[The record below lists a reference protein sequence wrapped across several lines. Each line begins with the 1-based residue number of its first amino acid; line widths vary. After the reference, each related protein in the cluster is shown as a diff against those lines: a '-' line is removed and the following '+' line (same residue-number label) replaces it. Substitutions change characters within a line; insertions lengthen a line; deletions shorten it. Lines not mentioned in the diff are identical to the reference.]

1 MPERILGVVAWIV
14 GCLNSDLPSGKLTK
28 LWKTPFLMDKSTISM
43 AMFHSYVTNYQR
55 VSHPNGSFHTPDCHL
70 VMLWV
75 HWYHNVGTRMKHFS
89 ADRPCLLVTVMLSL
103 EPSLGVPSANYQPAW
118 CCFRSVATFYVSW
131 FIPLCGPL
139 VGSIFWA
146 QPCQNANRKTRC
158 FQMLLPYVSC
168 QQRWHAQKG
177 YSLKLGASRASNVS
191 PFALERRKE
200 EVSWFWKGQ
209 GDRN

>member
-1 MPERILGVVAWIV
+1 MVQHIFEHGMPERILGVVAWIV

-89 ADRPCLLVTVMLSL
+89 ADRQAC
-103 EPSLGVPSANYQPAW
+103 W
-118 CCFRSVATFYVSW
+118 
-131 FIPLCGPL
+131 
-139 VGSIFWA
+139 
-146 QPCQNANRKTRC
+146 
-158 FQMLLPYVSC
+158 
-168 QQRWHAQKG
+168 
-177 YSLKLGASRASNVS
+177 
-191 PFALERRKE
+191 
-200 EVSWFWKGQ
+200 
-209 GDRN
+209 